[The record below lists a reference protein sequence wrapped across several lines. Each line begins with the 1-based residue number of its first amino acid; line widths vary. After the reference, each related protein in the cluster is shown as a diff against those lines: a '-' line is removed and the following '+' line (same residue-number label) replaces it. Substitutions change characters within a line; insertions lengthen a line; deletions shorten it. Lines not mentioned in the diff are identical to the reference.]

1 MTGIGAIAAAL
12 GISKSSVHRHQQGI
26 LRRQQDAESGWW
38 ETTAGS
44 RWLKL
49 LVLGVV
55 YYFGIKQGVGSERL
69 SEFLQAMRLDQHVGS
84 SASALR
90 ILKQQGVAS
99 HHRLLGARN
108 RVSVSPSSGTG
119 ICVGGDETFFG
130 GLPIL
135 VMVELGSG

>member
-1 MTGIGAIAAAL
+1 MSLSIRERRQKVADYLKDDAMTGIGAIAVAL

-55 YYFGIKQGVGSERL
+55 YYFGIKQGVG
-69 SEFLQAMRLDQHVGS
+69 LQ
-84 SASALR
+84 
-90 ILKQQGVAS
+90 
-99 HHRLLGARN
+99 
-108 RVSVSPSSGTG
+108 
-119 ICVGGDETFFG
+119 
-130 GLPIL
+130 
-135 VMVELGSG
+135 